1 MITFFRTAAIA
12 PGKDAAAIAFARE
25 VAAHAKKSFG
35 ADVEVLRPIG
45 GNPQRIAWSTRYT
58 DFAGWET
65 ARARMATDPQYQEL
79 LSKAAGIFVP
89 GSLNDAY
96 WQSA

>member
-1 MITFFRTAAIA
+1 MITFLRTAAIA

-25 VAAHAKKSFG
+25 VAAHVKKSYG
-35 ADVEVLRPIG
+35 TDVELLRPIG
-45 GNPQRIAWSTRYT
+45 GNPQRIAWSTRYP
-58 DFAGWET
+58 DFAGWE
-65 ARARMATDPQYQEL
+65 ASRARMAADPQYQEIL
-79 LSKAAGIFVP
+79 AKSIGIFVP